1 MRLYE
6 NFALSCRMTAFLLL
20 KLPYGQIMDAN
31 EMLQLVTVCLSTG
44 FFITPL
50 IASEEGDVNPRR
62 KLYGLCSRVLASSSV
77 DFQWTRVVEE

>member
-1 MRLYE
+1 
-6 NFALSCRMTAFLLL
+6 MTAFLLL

-31 EMLQLVTVCLSTG
+31 EMLQLVTVCLSTA